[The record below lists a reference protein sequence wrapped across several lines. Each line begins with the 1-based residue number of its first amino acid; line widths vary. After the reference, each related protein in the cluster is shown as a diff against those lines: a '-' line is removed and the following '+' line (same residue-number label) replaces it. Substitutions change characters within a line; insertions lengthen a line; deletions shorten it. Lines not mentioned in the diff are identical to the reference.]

1 MSRKR
6 TARKVWQ
13 LPQGIPGLPVGAAFS
28 PTADRC
34 QSRSIKRL
42 LTAARPAA
50 EWTPHDVNELIFLA
64 NTCSTLLRRWPQYD
78 TPARH
83 REGNDMV
90 AVLAEVK
97 RRRQQ
102 HGHYGVTGDE
112 WAVLRRTVTSLQ
124 CWLETVPTQ
133 RLFAAEAEVE
143 RVAVADDIGRAA

>member
-1 MSRKR
+1 MRKQCKR
-6 TARKVWQ
+6 R
-13 LPQGIPGLPVGAAFS
+13 PISIPSGIPGLPVGAAFS

-83 REGNDMV
+83 RDGNDMV
-90 AVLAEVK
+90 AVLAAVK

-112 WAVLRRTVTSLQ
+112 WAVLRRTVAALQ
-124 CWLETVPTQ
+124 GWVETVPTQ

-143 RVAVADDIGRAA
+143 RVAVADDLGEAA